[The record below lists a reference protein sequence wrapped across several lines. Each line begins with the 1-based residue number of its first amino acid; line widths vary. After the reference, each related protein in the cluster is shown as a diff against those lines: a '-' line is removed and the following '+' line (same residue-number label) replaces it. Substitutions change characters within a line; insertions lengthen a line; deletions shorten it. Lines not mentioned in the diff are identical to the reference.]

1 MTDSLDKRV
10 LRSKTALKE
19 TFVHLLFQKP
29 FQQLSISE
37 IVREANYNRG
47 TFYAHYATKDE
58 LLHEVIQDVLDEFIR
73 QIQHPYQSISKVNLK
88 EMQTDDITLFTYLK
102 EHAALYKLLLSDHI
116 QVDFRYQIAR
126 AIENLFL
133 SEYEY
138 ELEEGTLID
147 PKWLYIYRAHGVA
160 GLLIRW
166 IEEEFPTSPQYM
178 STQIVELMLLSTEVF
193 HVKRE
198 RSAK

>member
-1 MTDSLDKRV
+1 MMTDSVDKRI

-19 TFVHLLFQKP
+19 TFVRLLFLKP

-102 EHAALYKLLLSDHI
+102 ANAALYKLLLSDHI

-138 ELEEGTLID
+138 ELDEGTLID

-198 RSAK
+198 RT